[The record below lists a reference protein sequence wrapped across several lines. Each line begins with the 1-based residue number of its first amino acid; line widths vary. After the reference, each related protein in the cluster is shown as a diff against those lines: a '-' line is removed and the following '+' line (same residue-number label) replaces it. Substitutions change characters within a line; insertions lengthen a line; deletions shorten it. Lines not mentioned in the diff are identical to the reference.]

1 VHPFA
6 LLLFGGHVVV
16 KHTERL
22 VIVDEWMRI
31 NMSAQTGVML
41 REIRKQVDVLLQ
53 KMIERANTK
62 EVRELDGVVLDGIIS
77 ILSAS

>member
-1 VHPFA
+1 MHPFA

>member
-1 VHPFA
+1 
-6 LLLFGGHVVV
+6 
-16 KHTERL
+16 
-22 VIVDEWMRI
+22 
-31 NMSAQTGVML
+31 MSAQTGVML
-41 REIRKQVDVLLQ
+41 REIRKQLDVLLQ

>member
-1 VHPFA
+1 MHPFA

-41 REIRKQVDVLLQ
+41 REIRKQLDVLLQ

>member
-41 REIRKQVDVLLQ
+41 REIRKQLDVLLQ